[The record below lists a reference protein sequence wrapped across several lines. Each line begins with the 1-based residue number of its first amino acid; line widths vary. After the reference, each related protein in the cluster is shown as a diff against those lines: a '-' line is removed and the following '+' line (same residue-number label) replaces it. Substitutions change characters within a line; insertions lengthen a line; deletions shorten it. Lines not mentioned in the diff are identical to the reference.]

1 MNDKA
6 THEAAPKCHIILNTV
21 SANHQVADYL
31 GLLAKG
37 GTIVKIGLVVGLDEK
52 LAPTDVE
59 ESMRVGTQRAGEI
72 GSKL

>member
-37 GTIVKIGLVVGLDEK
+37 GTIVQIGLVVEPHQVSQLP
-52 LAPTDVE
+52 L
-59 ESMRVGTQRAGEI
+59 MF
-72 GSKL
+72 